1 MDPVHNP
8 YRPGAGRR
16 PPALAGRDALLT
28 AFDVVVRRSEELG
41 EGDRGWILNGL
52 RGVGK
57 TVLLNELLRRAG
69 ERDWITAKV
78 EAGAGESLPVALSQA
93 LVRGMRTATGRHPES
108 RLRRMLG
115 VFKAFSVKADATG
128 MVSLG
133 VEVEPIRGVA
143 DSGRFAED
151 LAALF
156 EVMGETARELG
167 IGVLILVDELQEADV
182 AELAA
187 INTALHHLGQAEMP
201 LPLMLVGAGLP
212 SLPAQLADATSYAE
226 RLYDYRPVGLLDR
239 PAAVDALTIP
249 TRALGVEWDAEAL
262 TMAADVAGGYPY
274 FLQAIGKHV
283 WDNAISSP
291 ISADDVWVG
300 LHDAR
305 REVDD
310 GLYRSRWER
319 ATPAQRDLLRALA
332 DLAGDGPATV
342 SALASRMHK
351 SRASDLSVA
360 RNELIKKGLV
370 YPPERGM
377 LAFTVP
383 GMHEFVLRQD
393 VQEVDSTSIRCPTV
407 QQPSRISISLV
418 AAARRPRPAAPGAG
432 LDHGHQLDHRVAGDP
447 ERGFQ
452 LAQPGSVAVGVGHLE
467 RHTAI
472 EGDGAVAAEPHAR
485 RARRGDRA
493 GQHLKQR
500 PHRRRAEA
508 ATQIPQRLVRRR
520 LAAAH
525 GGGEFGPHLAVAQPG
540 KQTQRQHEIHA
551 HRDGS
556 ARNRRSVVLVSAS
569 TASTSSTGICPVN
582 SPMPGGEHR
591 GTSYGRGRGRIG
603 RRSSS
608 VAELRSW
615 STVLLPAVAPVS
627 TATRGT
633 FATPAPCVT
642 LTALSQS

>member
-1 MDPVHNP
+1 MDPVQNP
-8 YRPGAGRR
+8 FRPGAGRR

-78 EAGAGESLPVALSQA
+78 EAGAGQSLSAALSQA
-93 LVRGMRTATGRHPES
+93 LVRGMRTATGRHPKS

-115 VFKAFSVKADATG
+115 VFKAFSVKADTTG
-128 MVSLG
+128 VVSLG
-133 VEVEPIRGVA
+133 VEVDPIGGIA

-167 IGVLILVDELQEADV
+167 TGVLILVDGLQEAQA

-187 INTALHHLGQAEMP
+187 INTALHHLGQAEVP
-201 LPLMLVGAGLP
+201 LPLMLVAAGLP

-226 RLYDYRPVGLLDR
+226 RLYDYRPIGLLDR
-239 PAAVDALTIP
+239 RAAADALTIP
-249 TRALGVEWDAEAL
+249 TRALRVDWDTTAL
-262 TMAADVAGGYPY
+262 ARAADVAGGYPY
-274 FLQAIGKHV
+274 FLQSIGKHV

-291 ISADDVWVG
+291 ISADDVQVG

-332 DLAGDGPATV
+332 DLAGDGPAAV
-342 SALASRMHK
+342 SALASRMGK
-351 SRASDLSVA
+351 PRASDLSVA

-393 VQEVDSTSIRCPTV
+393 VQ
-407 QQPSRISISLV
+407 
-418 AAARRPRPAAPGAG
+418 
-432 LDHGHQLDHRVAGDP
+432 
-447 ERGFQ
+447 
-452 LAQPGSVAVGVGHLE
+452 
-467 RHTAI
+467 
-472 EGDGAVAAEPHAR
+472 
-485 RARRGDRA
+485 
-493 GQHLKQR
+493 
-500 PHRRRAEA
+500 
-508 ATQIPQRLVRRR
+508 
-520 LAAAH
+520 
-525 GGGEFGPHLAVAQPG
+525 
-540 KQTQRQHEIHA
+540 
-551 HRDGS
+551 
-556 ARNRRSVVLVSAS
+556 
-569 TASTSSTGICPVN
+569 
-582 SPMPGGEHR
+582 
-591 GTSYGRGRGRIG
+591 
-603 RRSSS
+603 
-608 VAELRSW
+608 
-615 STVLLPAVAPVS
+615 
-627 TATRGT
+627 
-633 FATPAPCVT
+633 
-642 LTALSQS
+642 

>member
-1 MDPVHNP
+1 M
-8 YRPGAGRR
+8 
-16 PPALAGRDALLT
+16 
-28 AFDVVVRRSEELG
+28 RRSEDLG

-78 EAGAGESLPVALSQA
+78 EAGVGGSLPAALSHA

-108 RLRRMLG
+108 RIRRMLG
-115 VFKAFSVKADATG
+115 VFKAFSIKADATG

-133 VEVEPIRGVA
+133 VEVDPIRGVA

-167 IGVLILVDELQEADV
+167 IGVLILVDELQEANA

-187 INTALHHLGQAEMP
+187 INTAVHQLGQAEVP

-212 SLPAQLADATSYAE
+212 SLPALLADATSYAE
-226 RLYDYRPVGLLDR
+226 RLYDYRAVGLLDR
-239 PAAVDALTIP
+239 SGAADALTIP
-249 TRALGVEWDAEAL
+249 TRELGVDWHEQAL
-262 TMAADVAGGYPY
+262 TMAINMASGYPY

-291 ISADDVWVG
+291 ISADDVQVG
-300 LHDAR
+300 LHEAR

-351 SRASDLSVA
+351 SRASDVSVA

-393 VQEVDSTSIRCPTV
+393 
-407 QQPSRISISLV
+407 
-418 AAARRPRPAAPGAG
+418 
-432 LDHGHQLDHRVAGDP
+432 
-447 ERGFQ
+447 
-452 LAQPGSVAVGVGHLE
+452 AQDVE
-467 RHTAI
+467 
-472 EGDGAVAAEPHAR
+472 
-485 RARRGDRA
+485 
-493 GQHLKQR
+493 
-500 PHRRRAEA
+500 
-508 ATQIPQRLVRRR
+508 
-520 LAAAH
+520 
-525 GGGEFGPHLAVAQPG
+525 
-540 KQTQRQHEIHA
+540 
-551 HRDGS
+551 
-556 ARNRRSVVLVSAS
+556 
-569 TASTSSTGICPVN
+569 
-582 SPMPGGEHR
+582 
-591 GTSYGRGRGRIG
+591 
-603 RRSSS
+603 
-608 VAELRSW
+608 
-615 STVLLPAVAPVS
+615 
-627 TATRGT
+627 
-633 FATPAPCVT
+633 
-642 LTALSQS
+642 